1 MTTLGEAD
9 RRAVARY
16 LHALDD
22 RDGRLD
28 AGLATEFERLSPAQF
43 DVLVAAMIEGA
54 GSAARPTPSVTGAAA
69 RRAPEPDHE
78 HEPRRGRLERFFGP
92 AAEEL
97 RTVFKVGGV
106 LLAGAAVVTGFAL
119 AAIGVSPGQMSAE
132 PGLSDQPPAVGE
144 TIDPGLPADLSDDLW
159 DTGADDWY

>member
-43 DVLVAAMIEGA
+43 DVLVAAMIEGERA
-54 GSAARPTPSVTGAAA
+54 GSGKPAEGTGAAP
-69 RRAPEPDHE
+69 RRAPVPG
-78 HEPRRGRLERFFGP
+78 PGRRTGRLERLFGP

-119 AAIGVSPGQMSAE
+119 AAIGVSPGGQMSAE

-144 TIDPGLPADLSDDLW
+144 TIDPGLPADLSDELW